1 MTIRIATI
9 VFALWAIGAGA
20 PCQNKTLL
28 FFPRY
33 DSTSTDTAAL
43 GRLGSLRPFDLTAV
57 TPAGNASAHPL
68 LPAAGFSALFGDAD
82 NDGSF
87 AEFSGLPDA
96 SWGLGAPFVRWDD
109 KPSGDPRLVYWT
121 IREPALGAPTI
132 TLFNN
137 LTTIHTM
144 RVGDWVRITES
155 GEAEFFIK
163 QEQFVKAAGA
173 QAGVFVAGATAI
185 CQAAN
190 KDIYYCP
197 AHGVSSANQ
206 IAGGHYVSDGTNQ
219 VFAFDGAICRIPASA
234 ITYDNS
240 GNVQDVVAGSARLVV
255 NETGAGPQN
264 QPSVRTM
271 VQNSFANDSI
281 GNKTTITFMMVGLE
295 IDPNG
300 GGFMGWFGQQHPN
313 LIFTFENQST
323 SCCGGPWGSWMST
336 IFSTAGSPMG
346 QIATMNNFPLGTTTG
361 NANGAWVGLQAG
373 VGHPDAPIIRGLAWI
388 DAGYQPAP
396 PYGNA
401 TLQTANDGVIDLSTD
416 PTAYLDVQ
424 SPIAGGAVDFYLGIG
439 PFPGTRPLS
448 FSLSPL
454 LGGYGSVHVLSLGP
468 VKLGGTVCNAA
479 GQATIA
485 IPVPNNPVLKGL
497 SLIWQ
502 AYLFTKPTLPVDQL
516 SNPVLNEIR

>member
-1 MTIRIATI
+1 MTIRITMLAITLCAIAT
-9 VFALWAIGAGA
+9 GAT
-20 PCQNKTLL
+20 CQNKTLL
-28 FFPRY
+28 YFPRY
-33 DSTSTDTAAL
+33 DSASTDTAAL
-43 GRLGSLRPFDLTAV
+43 GRLGTLRPFDLTAV

-82 NDGSF
+82 NDGVF

-109 KPSGDPRLVYWT
+109 KPSGDPRLVFWT
-121 IREPALGAPTI
+121 IRETALNAPTI
-132 TLFNN
+132 TLFNAA
-137 LTTIHTM
+137 TTIHTM
-144 RVGDWVRITES
+144 RLGDWVRITDS
-155 GEAEFFIK
+155 GEAEFLIK

-173 QAGVFVAGATAI
+173 QAGVFVPGATAI
-185 CQAAN
+185 CQSAN

-197 AHGVSSANQ
+197 AHGVSNANTVG
-206 IAGGHYVSDGTNQ
+206 GGHYVSDGVNQ

-234 ITYDNS
+234 ITYDAS

-255 NETGAGPQN
+255 NEIGAGPQN

-271 VQNSFANDSI
+271 VQNSLANDSI

-300 GGFMGWFGQQHPN
+300 GGFTGWFGQQHPN
-313 LIFTFENQST
+313 LLFTFENQST
-323 SCCGGPWGSWMST
+323 TCCGGPWGSWMST
-336 IFSTAGSPMG
+336 IFSTGGVPMG
-346 QIATMNNFPLGTTTG
+346 QIASINNFPMGTTTG

-373 VGHPDAPIIRGLAWI
+373 VSNPDAPIIRGLAWI

-401 TLQTANDGVIDLSTD
+401 TLQTANDGVIDLSLD

-424 SPIAGGAVDFYLGIG
+424 SPIAGGSVEFYLGIG
-439 PFPGTRPLS
+439 PFAGNRPLS
-448 FSLSPL
+448 FNPSPL
-454 LGGYGSVHVLSLGP
+454 LGGWGSVHVLSGGP
-468 VKLGGTVCNAA
+468 IKLAGATCNAA
-479 GQATIA
+479 GQATVSF
-485 IPVPNNPVLKGL
+485 PVPNNPVLMGL

-502 AYLFTKPTLPVDQL
+502 AYVFTKPSTPVDQL